1 MPIIIVPAAA
11 TATVNMYNAKV
22 CVAIGPGSYEV
33 VWLPYAQF
41 CACLV
46 LRHMLLSRFCP
57 CAAASA
63 DGPNA

>member
-22 CVAIGPGSYEV
+22 CGCCAWCIPKYMAIM
-33 VWLPYAQF
+33 
-41 CACLV
+41 CMIHACLAR
-46 LRHMLLSRFCP
+46 LHSLLFRTLP

-63 DGPNA
+63 DEPSA